1 MKIQILG
8 TGCYN
13 CVRLELLVADVL
25 AELGASHVEIE
36 RIDDPLRIQHYIPED
51 EIPGL
56 VIDGVLMNSRTVPDR
71 ETLKTWLR
79 EAVAR
84 TEGQAPTT

>member
-36 RIDDPLRIQHYIPED
+36 RIDDPLQIRHYIPED

-56 VIDGVLMNSRTVPDR
+56 VVNGILMSSRTVPDR
-71 ETLKTWLR
+71 ETLKAWLG

-84 TEGQAPTT
+84 AEGKTPTA